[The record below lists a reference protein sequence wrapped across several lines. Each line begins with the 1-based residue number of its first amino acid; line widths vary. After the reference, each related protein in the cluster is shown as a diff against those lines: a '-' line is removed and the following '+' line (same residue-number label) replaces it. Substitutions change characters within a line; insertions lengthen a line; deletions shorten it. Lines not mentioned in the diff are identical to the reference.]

1 MDGNGRL
8 GRFLMNAMLVTGG
21 YVWTVVPV
29 EQRKPYMAALEKAST
44 GQDIEMF
51 SSFVGQLVRGQTT
64 APLKR
69 PT

>member
-29 EQRKPYMAALEKAST
+29 EQRRLYMEALEKAST
-44 GQDIEMF
+44 GHDIAGF
-51 SSFVGQLVRGQTT
+51 SAFIGQLIREQMHT
-64 APLKR
+64 PLKR